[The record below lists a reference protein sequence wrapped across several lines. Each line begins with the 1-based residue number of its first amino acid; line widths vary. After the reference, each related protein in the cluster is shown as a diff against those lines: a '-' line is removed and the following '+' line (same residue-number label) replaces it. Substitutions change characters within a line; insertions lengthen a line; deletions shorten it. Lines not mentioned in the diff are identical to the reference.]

1 MFASTNPNTRFASSR
16 EAPKEKPERDP
27 DRNPSAILRDIAL
40 KISEYLK
47 LTVGLS
53 IDYGDRMPRF
63 EGINMA
69 EDPAE
74 RDTDTGN

>member
-1 MFASTNPNTRFASSR
+1 MFAANQNTPFACTR

-27 DRNPSAILRDIAL
+27 
-40 KISEYLK
+40 
-47 LTVGLS
+47 
-53 IDYGDRMPRF
+53 DYGDRMPRF

>member
-16 EAPKEKPERDP
+16 EAPNEKPERDP
-27 DRNPSAILRDIAL
+27 
-40 KISEYLK
+40 
-47 LTVGLS
+47 
-53 IDYGDRMPRF
+53 DYGDRMPRF